1 MLIHL
6 PQPLVLVEHVKLTS
20 SPCVK
25 ICTLVD
31 NICIG
36 CGRSPSE
43 IREWFAASDARKKEI
58 REASGKRIQ
67 N

>member
-6 PQPLVLVEHVKLTS
+6 PQPLVRVEHVKLTS

-36 CGRSPSE
+36 CGRTQDE
-43 IREWFAASDARKKEI
+43 IREWLVATDIRKKEI
-58 REASGKRIQ
+58 KESCGKRIQ

>member
-1 MLIHL
+1 VEAVILI
-6 PQPLVLVEHVKLTS
+6 S

-25 ICTLVD
+25 ICTLID

-43 IREWFAASDARKKEI
+43 IREWFTASDERKIEI